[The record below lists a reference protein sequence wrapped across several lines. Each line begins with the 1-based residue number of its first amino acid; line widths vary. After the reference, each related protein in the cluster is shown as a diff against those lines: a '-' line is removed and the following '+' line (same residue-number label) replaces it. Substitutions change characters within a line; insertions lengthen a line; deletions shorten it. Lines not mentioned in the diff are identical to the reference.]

1 MAITIQN
8 NTDQINVQG
17 IIVEVRTVRTDEEA
31 NKLFSDGWILIHG
44 GASHIDAHGYNAKVH
59 FIMGRIEKGA
69 K

>member
-1 MAITIQN
+1 MAIIIQN
-8 NTDQINVQG
+8 NTDQINDQK
-17 IIVEVRTVRTDEEA
+17 IVEVRIVRTDDEA
-31 NKLFSDGWILIHG
+31 NRLFLDDWILIHG